1 MLQHLPYKA
10 QDRLMILSS
19 LKIEQLGFTFFG
31 VILTRMK
38 IFTLKSILILAVYMT
53 IWFAVEILTN
63 L

>member
-1 MLQHLPYKA
+1 
-10 QDRLMILSS
+10 MILSS